1 MTTPMDARIERL
13 ERLHAAYLDRG
24 TALIRSNPDIAYRH
38 FDICRLLIQAIA
50 RMEERREPPLAEGA

>member
-1 MTTPMDARIERL
+1 MNSPIEARIERL

-38 FDICRLLIQAIA
+38 FDICRLLIQAMA
-50 RMEERREPPLAEGA
+50 RIEESRAEPPAEVA